1 MSPSRRWTW
10 TRLVLE
16 AEAAI
21 DFSPRSD
28 SGSQAAAVAAA
39 FLLQQTD
46 EAREVHSQ
54 EWTSADR
61 WSNLTSSAPDR
72 SPGCDAELSL

>member
-28 SGSQAAAVAAA
+28 SGSQAAAAA